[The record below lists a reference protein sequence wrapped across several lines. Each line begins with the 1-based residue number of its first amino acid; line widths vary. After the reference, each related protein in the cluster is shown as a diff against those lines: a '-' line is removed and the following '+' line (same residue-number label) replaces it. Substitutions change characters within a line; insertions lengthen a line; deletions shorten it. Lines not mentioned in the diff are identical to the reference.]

1 VEILLIDGR
10 LAMKILIYAHGME
23 VESSVRQHLERR
35 LLFALSRFAP
45 KIDKVEAGLI
55 DVNGERA
62 GGIDKRCRLV
72 AKVAGVGRLVIQD
85 DDAELL
91 PLIDRTANRLGHLV
105 GRKLEFARMVG
116 RASASGSV

>member
-1 VEILLIDGR
+1 
-10 LAMKILIYAHGME
+10 MKIHIYVHGMQI
-23 VESSVRQHLERR
+23 ESSTREHLDRR
-35 LLFALSRFAP
+35 LMFALSRFAP
-45 KIDKVEAGLI
+45 KIEKVEAGLI

-72 AKVAGVGRLVIQD
+72 AKVAGVGRLVVQD

-105 GRKLEFARMVG
+105 RRKLEFARMVG
-116 RASASGSV
+116 RASASGFL